1 MTLRLVRLAARTF
14 AVATVAGAAVA
25 AVPQTALADPC
36 PDGTA
41 RVFTSDASHRCQG
54 GGTVT
59 YTAWPAVVK
68 VCAMSRTTVVIDTDG
83 RRKAD
88 RRHVELDPRHCAQF
102 QIEGQRGA
110 TVRVQPK

>member
-1 MTLRLVRLAARTF
+1 MMVRLSRLAARTL
-14 AVATVAGAAVA
+14 AVAALAAAAVI

-41 RVFTSDASHRCQG
+41 RVFTSDATHRCQG
-54 GGTVT
+54 GGAVT

-68 VCAMSRTTVVIDTDG
+68 VCAMTRTTVVIDTDG

-88 RRHVELDPRHCAQF
+88 RRHVELEPRHCAKF
-102 QIEGQRGA
+102 DRDGQHSA